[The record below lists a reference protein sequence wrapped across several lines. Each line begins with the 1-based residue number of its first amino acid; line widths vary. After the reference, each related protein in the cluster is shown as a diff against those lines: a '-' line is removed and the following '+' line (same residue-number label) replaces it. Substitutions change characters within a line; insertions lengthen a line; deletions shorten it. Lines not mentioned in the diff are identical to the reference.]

1 MELVKSQDS
10 EEQGAD
16 EEWTDLIDRGGLW
29 HVKEFTYQFFL
40 AVEEAVR
47 SALQKL
53 AHPIPPS
60 KLDMIQKITDEE
72 DVKYYW
78 SIVAA
83 DFEIDDHEIH
93 EILLNKIAELYVTV
107 HGFSYAS
114 GWLEKYKQRTK
125 ESTQIRKSL
134 RREVHDS
141 TTNWLHK

>member
-10 EEQGAD
+10 EEQGTD

-60 KLDMIQKITDEE
+60 KLDMIQKITDDE

-83 DFEIDDHEIH
+83 DFEIDNHEIH
-93 EILLNKIAELYVTV
+93 EILLNKIADSAWL
-107 HGFSYAS
+107 S

-125 ESTQIRKSL
+125 ESTQKRKSL
-134 RREVHDS
+134 CR
-141 TTNWLHK
+141 